1 MKITGLIPAGGL
13 AKRLGKLSCSKE
25 VLPYKDDSGRKKI
38 ISENLIRYYRLAGI
52 SNIFFIIRKGKWDI
66 PAYYGEGSDHGVNIG
81 YLFMNLPYGTPFTL
95 NQAYPFIRDRVVA
108 LGFPDIV
115 FQPEDAFETLKKKLS
130 AGKADIV
137 LGLAPTRRYLHSDMI
152 EFNQDGT
159 IRSIIIKQNRPDL
172 KYSWFI
178 AMWKPAF
185 TEYMNRYLGL
195 FLKKHPDGQFTAEDG
210 TAREIYMGDVIL
222 SALSDGM
229 RTGYHLFADGSYTDI
244 GTKEDWQK
252 FISK

>member
-25 VLPYKDDSGRKKI
+25 VLPYTDDSGRKKV
-38 ISENLIRYYRLAGI
+38 ISENLIRYYQLAGI
-52 SNIFFIIRKGKWDI
+52 TNICFIIRKGKWDI
-66 PAYYGEGSDHGVNIG
+66 PAYFGDGLSHGVNIG
-81 YLFMNLPYGTPFTL
+81 YLLMNLPYGTPFTL
-95 NQAYPFIRDRVVA
+95 NQAYPFIRDRIVA

-115 FQPEDAFETLKKKLS
+115 FKPENAFETLKKKLS
-130 AGKADIV
+130 DSKADIV
-137 LGLAPTRRYLHSDMI
+137 LGLAPTERYLKSDMI
-152 EFNQDGT
+152 EFKQDGT
-159 IRSIIIKQNRPDL
+159 ISSIIIKQNRPDL

-178 AMWKPAF
+178 TIWKPAF

-195 FLKKHPDGQFTAEDG
+195 FLKKHPEGHFTAEDG
-210 TAREIYMGDVIL
+210 KTREIYVGDVIQ

-229 RTGYHLFADGSYTDI
+229 KTDYHLFAEGNYIDI
-244 GTKEDWQK
+244 GTKEDLQK